1 MSRPPLLPPALV
13 ERAAR
18 PYRTAGLHPWFFAR
32 GKLGHDPVFAG
43 LLRLGLIPHG
53 ARLLDLGCG
62 QGLLAA
68 LLLAAEAPARDI
80 GWPAHWAEAPRGVT
94 VRGIDFVARDV
105 RRAQCA
111 VMAAGADT
119 ARARFEHADIRN
131 ADFGAA
137 DVVLLL
143 DVLHYLDWGSQRQ
156 VLERARNCLAPA
168 GTLLLRVADANAGL
182 SFRFGRF
189 VDKAVLVGRGLRGTQ
204 LCCRPLTEWQRLLE
218 TIGFS
223 VRTLPMH
230 AGTPFANLLLVCRIG
245 TAPPHQSELPAPAAP
260 MGQTSNDCYL

>member
-1 MSRPPLLPPALV
+1 MSEPPLLPPALL

-18 PYRTAGLHPWFFAR
+18 PYRAAGLHPWFFAR
-32 GKLGHDPVFAG
+32 GKLGRDPIFAG
-43 LLRLGLIPHG
+43 LLRLGLIPHR

-62 QGLLAA
+62 QGLLTA

-80 GWPAHWAEAPRGVT
+80 GWPAHWAEAPRSVT
-94 VRGIDFVARDV
+94 LRGIDFVARDV
-105 RRAQCA
+105 QRAQCA
-111 VMAAGADT
+111 LMAAGAESS
-119 ARARFEHADIRN
+119 RARFEHADIRN

-143 DVLHYLDWGSQRQ
+143 DVLHYLDWDSQRK
-156 VLERARNCLAPA
+156 VLERVRDCLAPA

-189 VDKAVLVGRGLRGTQ
+189 VDKAVLIGRGLRGTQ

-218 TIGFS
+218 AIGFS

-245 TAPPHQSELPAPAAP
+245 TAMRQPSFKLSTADLYE
-260 MGQTSNDCYL
+260 

>member
-1 MSRPPLLPPALV
+1 MSEPPLLPPGLL

-18 PYRTAGLHPWFFAR
+18 PYRAAGLHPWLFAR
-32 GKLGHDPVFAG
+32 GKLGRDPIFAG
-43 LLRLGLIPHG
+43 LLRLGLIPHR

-62 QGLLAA
+62 QGLLTA
-68 LLLAAEAPARDI
+68 LLLAAEASARDI
-80 GWPAHWAEAPRGVT
+80 GWPTQWAEAPRGVT
-94 VRGIDFVARDV
+94 LRGIDFVARDV

-111 VMAAGADT
+111 VMASGADS
-119 ARARFEHADIRN
+119 ARARFEHADIRK

-143 DVLHYLDWGSQRQ
+143 DVLHYLDWDSQRQ
-156 VLERARNCLAPA
+156 VLEGVRDCLAPA

-189 VDKAVLVGRGLRGTQ
+189 VDKAVLIGRGLRGAQ
-204 LCCRPLTEWQRLLE
+204 LCCRPLAQWQQLLKAL
-218 TIGFS
+218 GFS

-245 TAPPHQSELPAPAAP
+245 TALRQPSPKLSITDLYE
-260 MGQTSNDCYL
+260 

>member
-1 MSRPPLLPPALV
+1 MPAALL
-13 ERAAR
+13 ERASQ

-43 LLRLGLIPHG
+43 LLLLGLIPHG

-80 GWPAHWAEAPRGVT
+80 DWPAHWAEAPRDVT
-94 VRGIDFVARDV
+94 LRGIDFVARDV

-111 VMAAGADT
+111 VGAAGANT
-119 ARARFEHADIRN
+119 ARAWFEHADIRN

-143 DVLHYLDWGSQRQ
+143 DVLHCLDWDSQRQ
-156 VLERARNCLAPA
+156 VLERVRDCLAPA
-168 GTLLLRVADANAGL
+168 GMLLLRVADANAGL

-189 VDKAVLVGRGLRGTQ
+189 VDAAVLIGRGLRGTQ

-218 TIGFS
+218 AIGFS

-245 TAPPHQSELPAPAAP
+245 TAMRQPSPKLSATGNRLLAH
-260 MGQTSNDCYL
+260 D

>member
-32 GKLGHDPVFAG
+32 GKLARDPVFAG

-62 QGLLAA
+62 QGLLTA
-68 LLLAAEAPARDI
+68 LLLAAEAPAPDI
-80 GWPAHWAEAPRGVT
+80 DWPAHWAEAPRGVT

-105 RRAQCA
+105 LRAQF
-111 VMAAGADT
+111 AATPASAETG
-119 ARARFEHADIRN
+119 RARFEHADIRI

-137 DVVLLL
+137 DLVLLL
-143 DVLHYLDWGSQRQ
+143 DVLHYLDWGDQRQ
-156 VLERARNCLAPA
+156 VLERVRDCLAPA

-189 VDKAVLVGRGLRGTQ
+189 VDAAVLIGRGLRGAQ
-204 LCCRPLTEWQRLLE
+204 LCCRPLAQWQQLL
-218 TIGFS
+218 TALGFS
-223 VRTLPMH
+223 VQTLPMH

-245 TAPPHQSELPAPAAP
+245 TAMRQPSPKLSATNLYE
-260 MGQTSNDCYL
+260 

>member
-1 MSRPPLLPPALV
+1 MPAKLL

-43 LLRLGLIPHG
+43 LLRLGLIPNG
-53 ARLLDLGCG
+53 TRLLDLGCG

-68 LLLAAEAPARDI
+68 LLLAAEAHTRDI
-80 GWPAHWAEAPRGVT
+80 DWPAHWADAPRGVT

-111 VMAAGADT
+111 VKAAGAGT
-119 ARARFEHADIRN
+119 ARARIEHADIRN

-137 DVVLLL
+137 DLVLLL
-143 DVLHYLDWGSQRQ
+143 DVLHYLDWGGQRQ
-156 VLERARNCLAPA
+156 VLERARDCLAPA

-182 SFRFGRF
+182 RFRFGRF
-189 VDKAVLVGRGLRGTQ
+189 VNAAVLIGRGLRGAQ
-204 LCCRPLTEWQRLLE
+204 LCCRPLAQWQQLL
-218 TIGFS
+218 TALGFS
-223 VRTLPMH
+223 VQTLPMH

-245 TAPPHQSELPAPAAP
+245 MALPHPFL
-260 MGQTSNDCYL
+260 YKK